1 MVGSRKRVR
10 SDRRDIADGESQF
23 LRAFHP
29 AFVSSRGPRSNGL
42 TPIRLAAAISLFA
55 LPTAALAASNLYVAT
70 TGVDAGSCTNSAS
83 PCKTI
88 TYAYAHASA
97 GATVNVAPGTYT
109 DNTPGYGIH
118 LGKSGA
124 AGAPI
129 TLLSTVRGA
138 AIVNEAKCAVSG
150 KSYCNGFYVDGNYN
164 VISGFT
170 ITGAPDD
177 GIANYGGSHNAYQ
190 WNKIYGNGLHD
201 STIGHY
207 AQGVYED
214 GNSSYNVFNG
224 NLVYDNG
231 SIKHYDHNFYLMGF
245 YDVITNNVAYNALGY
260 NFQFYN
266 QSASGTNVGY
276 KVYNNVAVGATY
288 GGFVLADNVQGLD
301 FENNIAYGNATFG
314 VGGSTGY
321 GTGVVLKNNFGYA
334 NGSLGD
340 FCPTCTSST
349 FKYSNTNFAHKNPLF
364 QNIAAGNFYLTSASP
379 AINAGV
385 YLSMV
390 TKYEDGTARPSGANT
405 VGSLPVKP

>member
-1 MVGSRKRVR
+1 MLISAKIIHSVQRQIG
-10 SDRRDIADGESQF
+10 DLESQILPVF
-23 LRAFHP
+23 A
-29 AFVSSRGPRSNGL
+29 SSSSPRSSGF
-42 TPIRLAAAISLFA
+42 TPLKLAAALSFLA

-70 TGVDAGSCTNSAS
+70 TGADAGTCAGSAS

-88 TYAYAHASA
+88 TYAYAQAVA
-97 GATVNVAPGTYT
+97 GSIVNVAPGTYT

-118 LGKSGA
+118 LNKSGA
-124 AGAPI
+124 DGAPI

-138 AIVNEAKCAVSG
+138 AIVNESTCAVSG
-150 KSYCNGFYVDGNYN
+150 KSYCNGFYVDQNYN

-177 GIANYGGSHNAYQ
+177 GIANYGGSHNTYE
-190 WNKIYGNGLHD
+190 WNTIYGNGLHD

-231 SIKHYDHNFYLMGF
+231 SVKHYDHNFYVMGF
-245 YDVITNNVAYNALGY
+245 YDIITNNVAYNALGY

-321 GTGVVLKNNFGYA
+321 GSGVVLKNNMGYN
-334 NGSLGD
+334 NGSRGD

-349 FKYSNTNFAHKNPLF
+349 FKYTNTNFAHQNPLF
-364 QNIAAGNFYLTSASP
+364 ENIAAGNFYLTAASP

-385 YLSMV
+385 YLPSV
-390 TKYEDGTARPSGANT
+390 TGYENGMDRPTGVNT
-405 VGSLPVKP
+405 VGSLPVSP